1 MNLCATGTILR
12 PAREGYGL
20 LPPGKSCDSR
30 SRAGLAVQ
38 LLALGRTKKLQNN
51 SHWN

>member
-1 MNLCATGTILR
+1 MNLCATGTFVG

-20 LPPGKSCDSR
+20 PGKSHDSS
-30 SRAGLAVQ
+30 SRIGLAVQ
-38 LLALGRTKKLQNN
+38 LLALARTKKLQNN